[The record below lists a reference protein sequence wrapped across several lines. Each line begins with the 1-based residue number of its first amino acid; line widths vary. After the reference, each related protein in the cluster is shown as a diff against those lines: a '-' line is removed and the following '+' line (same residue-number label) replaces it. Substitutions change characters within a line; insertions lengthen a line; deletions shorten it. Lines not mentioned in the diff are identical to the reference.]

1 MLLVAMPPE
10 VPELLLV
17 QAFFDGGRLTP
28 ARFSS
33 APQLEETLRS
43 LWEAGRKAWPQVELA
58 PASFVRHLCA
68 CLPHDGDS
76 TRLASV
82 HATDL
87 YLACAC
93 ALGDPEALARFDRH
107 FLPVAAEVLLRNG
120 ADTTWVDEVQQV
132 LRQKLFVGRESRA
145 PRIAEYSGV
154 GPLKSW
160 VRATAV
166 RAATDLRRGEDRAV
180 PLQEGELA
188 EMELLTADPELEFLK
203 SRYRRELKE
212 AFALALQALPDRDLN
227 VLRFYLVDG
236 LNIDKI
242 GQLYGTHRATAARW
256 IAGAREFLLDESR
269 RILGE
274 RLRVTPEEF
283 NSLVRLV
290 RSNLDLSI
298 MRFLRER
305 SPAPEFG
312 ARRA

>member
-1 MLLVAMPPE
+1 MSPQAA
-10 VPELLLV
+10 ELSQV
-17 QAFFDGGRLTP
+17 R
-28 ARFSS
+28 
-33 APQLEETLRS
+33 RS
-43 LWEAGRKAWPQVELA
+43 LWEAGRKTWPQVELA
-58 PASFVRHLCA
+58 LESFVQHLCA
-68 CLPHDGDS
+68 CLPQEGDS
-76 TRLASV
+76 ARLASV
-82 HATDL
+82 HAADL

-93 ALGDPEALARFDRH
+93 ALGDPEALAHFDLH
-107 FLPVAAEVLLRNG
+107 FLPVAAEVLMRNG
-120 ADTTWVDEVQQV
+120 ADATWVDEVQQV
-132 LRQKLFVGRESRA
+132 LRQKLFVGREGRA

-166 RAATDLRRGEDRAV
+166 RAASDLRRGEDRTV
-180 PLQEGELA
+180 PLQEGEFA
-188 EMELLTADPELEFLK
+188 EIELLTADPELEFLK

-212 AFALALQALPDRDLN
+212 AFALALQALSDRDLN

-256 IAGAREFLLDESR
+256 IAGARELLLEESR

-298 MRFLRER
+298 MRFLKER
-305 SPAPEFG
+305 SPAPESSV
-312 ARRA
+312 RRS